1 MHTKYCLID
10 GCDWCNMYD
19 IYLFHMLFT
28 KFLVDPDIG
37 DIESKQVAV
46 NKMFVLS
53 LDFSRKNDQ
62 SSRN

>member
-1 MHTKYCLID
+1 MLLTKL
-10 GCDWCNMYD
+10 
-19 IYLFHMLFT
+19 
-28 KFLVDPDIG
+28 LVDPDIG

-46 NKMFVLS
+46 NKMFVLA